1 MCGIAGILGGSNE
14 AVVRAMVEQMRHRG
28 PDDAGLYTD
37 PRGRCILGHRRLSV
51 IDTTAAGHQPMA
63 SRCGRYSIVYNG
75 EVYNF
80 RQIRDELAAAGD
92 SFRSDCDTEVV
103 LAAYARWGRGCVE
116 RFRGMFAFAIWD
128 DSAGSLFLARDRLG
142 IKPLYYASFQNG
154 LVFASEISAVM
165 RSGLVAPEAD
175 SESIHLF
182 LALGAVPQ
190 PRTIIAGVRM
200 LPAGHVATFS
210 NGKLQVEQY
219 WNLQEE
225 HLRRSGTFPGDFRE
239 AADELRA
246 RLEAATRSQL
256 VADVP
261 VGAFLS
267 GGIDSRIVVG
277 LMSRI
282 VPHPIRTFS
291 VGFGDTL
298 TPTDERSDARK
309 AAAEFG
315 CEHSEIVLTHAD
327 LDRDLDRI
335 LDSIDQP
342 SSDGVNT
349 FFVSQLARKSV
360 TVALSG
366 IGGDELF
373 AGYPQFRRIRRSG
386 AVFEHG
392 SRMLAAVL
400 PLARRVLP
408 GRMRIELEYLAA
420 TPQGRLR
427 LVRRFLADDSLA
439 AAFAGGCPRADGDAV
454 GRYYAAIDPGAGD
467 LVNRVAVVELA
478 GYLSHTLL
486 RDCDAMTMAHS
497 LEVRPLLLDERVV
510 EFAMSLP
517 GSMKLRGG
525 QAKAVLVE
533 ACRDLVPPAVAA
545 KRKRG
550 FDLPLLDWLR
560 GRTAD
565 RVIATLEGASA
576 RAILA
581 EPFRNSLTAAIA
593 SGRRPPHSTWAIF
606 MLLAYL
612 DRRGIRVGPA
622 MPGLAA

>member
-1 MCGIAGILGGSNE
+1 
-14 AVVRAMVEQMRHRG
+14 MVEQMRHRG
-28 PDDAGLYTD
+28 PDDVGLYTD
-37 PRGRCILGHRRLSV
+37 PRERCSLGHRRLSV
-51 IDTTAAGHQPMA
+51 IDTSSAGHQPMA

-103 LAAYARWGRGCVE
+103 LAAYARWGRACVE

-128 DSAGSLFLARDRLG
+128 ESDGSLFLARDRLG
-142 IKPLYYASFQNG
+142 IKPLYYASFPNG
-154 LVFASEISAVM
+154 LVFASEVSAVM
-165 RSGLVAPEAD
+165 RSGLVPPEAD
-175 SESIHLF
+175 PESIHLF

-210 NGKLQVEQY
+210 DGVLRVEQY
-219 WNLQEE
+219 WNLKEE
-225 HLRRSGTFPGDFRE
+225 HLRRSATFPGDFRE
-239 AADELRA
+239 AAGELRA
-246 RLEAATRSQL
+246 RLEDATRSQL

-282 VPHPIRTFS
+282 VPQPIRTFS

-298 TPTDERSDARK
+298 TPTDERSDARE

-315 CEHSEIVLTHAD
+315 CEHDEIVLTQAD

-373 AGYPQFRRIRRSG
+373 AGYPQFRRIHHSG
-386 AVFEHG
+386 SVFEHG
-392 SRMLAAVL
+392 NRAIAALL
-400 PLARRVLP
+400 PLAHRLLP
-408 GRMRIELEYLAA
+408 GRMRVALEYLAA
-420 TPQGRLR
+420 TPQGRFC
-427 LVRRFLADDSLA
+427 LVRRFLADDTLA
-439 AAFAGGCPRADGDAV
+439 SALSPACPRAGGDTI
-454 GRYYAAIDPGAGD
+454 GRYYESIDPGGGD
-467 LVNRVAVVELA
+467 LVNRVAAVELS

-510 EFAMSLP
+510 EFAMTLP
-517 GSMKLRGG
+517 GSMKLRGT

-533 ACRDLVPPAVAA
+533 ACRDLVPPAVSAR
-545 KRKRG
+545 RKRG

-560 GRTAD
+560 GRVAD
-565 RVIATLEGASA
+565 RVIATLQGESA

-581 EPFRNSLTAAIA
+581 EPYRNSLTAAIA
-593 SGRRPPHSTWAIF
+593 AGRRPPHSTWAIF
-606 MLLAYL
+606 VLMAYL
-612 DRRGIRVGPA
+612 DRRGIRVGNA
-622 MPGLAA
+622 MAGLAA